1 MGPLTTPLLG
11 LCPQRVA
18 DCLGGDHQSKNHP
31 NVHSFNPAAYYE
43 PEPRGKDGAPM
54 ITLGLNLRITS
65 VASLRSRGVVIT

>member
-1 MGPLTTPLLG
+1 MGRLTTPLLG

-18 DCLGGDHQSKNHP
+18 DGLGGGHQSKNHP

-43 PEPRGKDGAPM
+43 SELGVKEGAPM

-65 VASLRSRGVVIT
+65 VASLRSRGAVIT